1 MLAHQD
7 AGNGTSAATVLF
19 DELRDTPEV
28 VWGFALALG
37 IVLLLTPAIG
47 QMARRI
53 GAVDAPEPRRL
64 NELPVPRL
72 GGLALFLGILVPAL
86 AFLEINREARG
97 LLLGAAIA
105 TTVGAID
112 DFRGLAWWQKLA
124 GQVTA
129 AAVPTAFGIYIDR
142 FTFPLLTDPYL
153 ELPTWLGVGATIV
166 WVVAL
171 MNMVNFLDGMDG
183 LAAGVCGIAGF
194 TFAVI
199 ALSLGKPTAA
209 VFSAIVAGAC
219 FGFLRH
225 NFFPARIFMGDS
237 GALLLGYALATIAIQ
252 GLLKT
257 ASTVV
262 LFFPLVMLAIPIV
275 DTTFVLARRIK
286 HGEKLY
292 AADQA
297 HLHFRFLRRGFSQR
311 RAALTM
317 YAWCVTLAGAALATR
332 FVPFREGGEWH
343 LWPTVLAGSIGL
355 VAVAFSVYVVYI
367 LELVKLA
374 SPRGRRREETEPERR
389 SA

>member
-1 MLAHQD
+1 ML
-7 AGNGTSAATVLF
+7 L

-53 GAVDAPEPRRL
+53 GAVDAPEARRL

-72 GGLALFLGILVPAL
+72 GGLALFVGILVPAL
-86 AFLEINREARG
+86 AFLDMNREARG

-112 DFRGLAWWQKLA
+112 DFRGLAWWQKLG

-129 AAVPTAFGIYIDR
+129 AAVPAAFGIYIDR
-142 FTFPLLTDPYL
+142 FNFPLLADPYI
-153 ELPTWLGVGATIV
+153 ELPTWLGVAATIV

-262 LFFPLVMLAIPIV
+262 LFFPLVMLAIPIL

-286 HGEKLY
+286 HGQKLY
-292 AADQA
+292 AADQS

-317 YAWCVTLAGAALATR
+317 YAWCVTLAGAAFATR

-343 LWPTVLAGSIGL
+343 LWPTLLAVAIGL
-355 VAVAFSVYVVYI
+355 VAVAFSIYVVYV
-367 LELVKLA
+367 LEIVKLTNR
-374 SPRGRRREETEPERR
+374 RGRRREEAERER
-389 SA
+389 KTA

>member
-1 MLAHQD
+1 M
-7 AGNGTSAATVLF
+7 
-19 DELRDTPEV
+19 ELRDTPEV
-28 VWGFALALG
+28 VWGFLLALG
-37 IVLLLTPAIG
+37 IVLVLTPVVG
-47 QMARRI
+47 GMARRI
-53 GAVDAPEPRRL
+53 GAVDTPDPRRL

-72 GGLALFLGILVPAL
+72 GGLALFFGILVPSL
-86 AFLEINREARG
+86 AFLEIGREARG

-105 TTVGAID
+105 TTVGAVD
-112 DFRGLAWWQKLA
+112 DFRGLLWWQKLA

-142 FTFPLLTDPYL
+142 FTFPFVGIH
-153 ELPTWLGVGATIV
+153 ELPTWVGVAVTIV

-225 NFFPARIFMGDS
+225 NFYPARIFMGDS
-237 GALLLGYALATIAIQ
+237 GALLLGFALATISIQ

-257 ASTVV
+257 AATVA
-262 LFFPLVMLAIPIV
+262 LFFPLFVLAIPIV
-275 DTTFVLARRIK
+275 DTGFVLARRLR

-292 AADQA
+292 VADQA
-297 HLHFRFLRRGFSQR
+297 HLHFRFLRRGFTQR
-311 RAALTM
+311 RATLTM
-317 YAWCVTLAGAALATR
+317 YGWCLALAAAALATR
-332 FVPFREGGEWH
+332 FVPFREGGDWH
-343 LWPTVLAGSIGL
+343 LWPTLLAAAIGL
-355 VAVAFSVYVVYI
+355 VAVAWSIYVVYA

-374 SPRGRRREETEPERR
+374 SPRARRREEPARR

>member
-1 MLAHQD
+1 ML
-7 AGNGTSAATVLF
+7 

-53 GAVDAPEPRRL
+53 GAVDAPAPRRL

-72 GGLALFLGILVPAL
+72 GGLALFVGILVPSL
-86 AFLEINREARG
+86 AFLDMNREARG

-112 DFRGLAWWQKLA
+112 DFRGLSWWQKLG

-129 AAVPTAFGIYIDR
+129 AAVPAAFGIYVDR
-142 FTFPLLTDPYL
+142 FNFPLLADPYI
-153 ELPTWLGVGATIV
+153 ELPTWLGVAATIV

-262 LFFPLVMLAIPIV
+262 LFFPLVMLAIPIL
-275 DTTFVLARRIK
+275 DTTFVLARRLK
-286 HGEKLY
+286 HGQKLY
-292 AADQA
+292 AADQS

-317 YAWCVTLAGAALATR
+317 YAWCVTLAGAAFATR

-343 LWPTVLAGSIGL
+343 LWPTLLAVAIGL
-355 VAVAFSVYVVYI
+355 VAVAFSIYVVYV
-367 LELVKLA
+367 LEIVKLTNR
-374 SPRGRRREETEPERR
+374 RGRRREAAEAERR
-389 SA
+389 TA

>member
-1 MLAHQD
+1 MW
-7 AGNGTSAATVLF
+7 

-37 IVLLLTPAIG
+37 IVLLLTPSIG

-53 GAVDAPEPRRL
+53 GAVDAPEARRL

-72 GGLALFLGILVPAL
+72 GGLALFVGILLPSL
-86 AFLEINREARG
+86 AFLDMTREARG

-129 AAVPTAFGIYIDR
+129 AAVPAAFGIYIDR
-142 FTFPLLTDPYL
+142 FNFPLLADPYI

-262 LFFPLVMLAIPIV
+262 LFFPLVMLAIPIL

-286 HGEKLY
+286 HGQKLY
-292 AADQA
+292 AADQS

-317 YAWCVTLAGAALATR
+317 YAWCVTLAGAAFATR

-343 LWPTVLAGSIGL
+343 LWPTLLAVAIGL
-355 VAVAFSVYVVYI
+355 VAVAFSIYVVYV
-367 LELVKLA
+367 LEIVKLTNR
-374 SPRGRRREETEPERR
+374 RGRRREEAERERR
-389 SA
+389 TA

>member
-1 MLAHQD
+1 ML
-7 AGNGTSAATVLF
+7 

-124 GQVTA
+124 GQVAA

-262 LFFPLVMLAIPIV
+262 LFFPLVMLAIPIL

-317 YAWCVTLAGAALATR
+317 YAWCVTLAGAAFATR

-343 LWPTVLAGSIGL
+343 LWPTLLAGAIGL
-355 VAVAFSVYVVYI
+355 VAIAFSIYVVYL

-374 SPRGRRREETEPERR
+374 SRRGRRREEAEAERR
-389 SA
+389 TA

>member
-1 MLAHQD
+1 ML
-7 AGNGTSAATVLF
+7 

-53 GAVDAPEPRRL
+53 GAVDAPEARRL

-72 GGLALFLGILVPAL
+72 GGLALFVGILVPAL
-86 AFLEINREARG
+86 AFLDMNREARG

-129 AAVPTAFGIYIDR
+129 AAVPAAFGIYIDR
-142 FTFPLLTDPYL
+142 FNFPLLADPYI

-262 LFFPLVMLAIPIV
+262 LFFPLVMLAIPIL

-286 HGEKLY
+286 HGQKLY
-292 AADQA
+292 AADQS

-317 YAWCVTLAGAALATR
+317 YAWCVTLAGAAFATR

-343 LWPTVLAGSIGL
+343 LWPTLLAVAIGL
-355 VAVAFSVYVVYI
+355 VAVAFSIYVVYV
-367 LELVKLA
+367 LEIVKLA
-374 SPRGRRREETEPERR
+374 NRRGRRREEAERER
-389 SA
+389 KTA

>member
-1 MLAHQD
+1 M
-7 AGNGTSAATVLF
+7 N
-19 DELRDTPEV
+19 ELRDTPEV
-28 VWGFALALG
+28 VWGFLLALG
-37 IVLLLTPAIG
+37 IVLVLTPVVG
-47 QMARRI
+47 GMARRI
-53 GAVDAPEPRRL
+53 GAVDTPDPRRL

-72 GGLALFLGILVPAL
+72 GGLALFFGILVPSL
-86 AFLEINREARG
+86 AFLEIGREARG

-105 TTVGAID
+105 TTVGAVD
-112 DFRGLAWWQKLA
+112 DFRGLLWWQKLA

-142 FTFPLLTDPYL
+142 FTFPFVGIH
-153 ELPTWLGVGATIV
+153 ELPTWVGVAVTIV

-225 NFFPARIFMGDS
+225 NFYPARIFMGDS
-237 GALLLGYALATIAIQ
+237 GALLLGFALATISIQ

-257 ASTVV
+257 AATVA
-262 LFFPLVMLAIPIV
+262 LFFPLFVLAIPIV
-275 DTTFVLARRIK
+275 DTGFVLARRLR

-292 AADQA
+292 VADQA
-297 HLHFRFLRRGFSQR
+297 HLHFRFLRRGFTQR
-311 RAALTM
+311 RATLTM
-317 YAWCVTLAGAALATR
+317 YGWCLALAAAALATR
-332 FVPFREGGEWH
+332 FVPFREGGDWH
-343 LWPTVLAGSIGL
+343 LWPTLLAGAIGL
-355 VAVAFSVYVVYI
+355 VAVAISVYVIYT
-367 LELVKLA
+367 LEIVKLA
-374 SPRGRRREETEPERR
+374 SPRARRR
-389 SA
+389 AA

>member
-1 MLAHQD
+1 MW
-7 AGNGTSAATVLF
+7 

-53 GAVDAPEPRRL
+53 GAVDAPEARRL

-72 GGLALFLGILVPAL
+72 GGLALFVGILVPAL
-86 AFLEINREARG
+86 AFLDMNREARG

-112 DFRGLAWWQKLA
+112 DFRGLAWWQKLG

-129 AAVPTAFGIYIDR
+129 AAVPAAFGIYIDR
-142 FTFPLLTDPYL
+142 FNFPLLADPYI

-262 LFFPLVMLAIPIV
+262 LFFPLVMLAIPIL
-275 DTTFVLARRIK
+275 DTTFVLARRLK
-286 HGEKLY
+286 HGQKLY
-292 AADQA
+292 AADQS

-317 YAWCVTLAGAALATR
+317 YAWCVTLAGAAFATR

-343 LWPTVLAGSIGL
+343 LWPTLLAVAIGL
-355 VAVAFSVYVVYI
+355 VAVAFSIYVVYV
-367 LELVKLA
+367 LEIVKLTNR
-374 SPRGRRREETEPERR
+374 RGRRREEAERERR
-389 SA
+389 TA

>member
-1 MLAHQD
+1 ML
-7 AGNGTSAATVLF
+7 

-53 GAVDAPEPRRL
+53 GAVDAPAPRRL

-72 GGLALFLGILVPAL
+72 GGLALFVGILVPSL
-86 AFLEINREARG
+86 AFLDMNREARG

-112 DFRGLAWWQKLA
+112 DFRGLAWWQKLG

-129 AAVPTAFGIYIDR
+129 AAVPAAFGIYVDR
-142 FTFPLLTDPYL
+142 FNFPLLADPYI

-209 VFSAIVAGAC
+209 GFSAIVAGAC

-262 LFFPLVMLAIPIV
+262 LFFPLVMLAIPIL
-275 DTTFVLARRIK
+275 DTTFVLARRLK
-286 HGEKLY
+286 HGQKLY
-292 AADQA
+292 AADQS

-317 YAWCVTLAGAALATR
+317 YAWCVTLAGAAFATR

-343 LWPTVLAGSIGL
+343 LWPTLLAVAVGL
-355 VAVAFSVYVVYI
+355 VAVAFSIYVVYV
-367 LELVKLA
+367 LEIVKLTNR
-374 SPRGRRREETEPERR
+374 RGRRREEAEAERR
-389 SA
+389 TA

>member
-1 MLAHQD
+1 MW
-7 AGNGTSAATVLF
+7 

-53 GAVDAPEPRRL
+53 GAVDAPEARRL

-72 GGLALFLGILVPAL
+72 GGLALFVGILLPSL
-86 AFLEINREARG
+86 AFLDMTREARG

-129 AAVPTAFGIYIDR
+129 AAVPAAFGIYIDR
-142 FTFPLLTDPYL
+142 FNFPLLADPYI

-262 LFFPLVMLAIPIV
+262 LFFPLVMLAIPIL
-275 DTTFVLARRIK
+275 DTTFVLARRLK
-286 HGEKLY
+286 HGQKLY
-292 AADQA
+292 AADQS

-317 YAWCVTLAGAALATR
+317 YAWCVTLAGAAFATR

-343 LWPTVLAGSIGL
+343 LWPTLLALAIGL
-355 VAVAFSVYVVYI
+355 VAVAFSIYVVYV
-367 LELVKLA
+367 LEIVKLTNR
-374 SPRGRRREETEPERR
+374 RGRRREEAERERR
-389 SA
+389 TA